1 MTTSTLHPRA
11 EEYLRRLERAART
24 LPGDRRRELVSEI
37 ESHLAEAIP
46 PAASDLEAL
55 EVIERL
61 GPPGEIVEAEQP
73 ARVSAEDRRTWREW
87 TAVVL
92 LPLGGFLF
100 GVGWL
105 VGLIFLWSSR
115 AWTTREKWIGTL
127 VIPGGIA
134 TGVVAFLV
142 LGVATGSKCMSKSYS
157 RSAGVTVHSN
167 VTTHCTGGAGT
178 GVLVLLIVMFAV
190 LVIAPIVSAVYLAR
204 RAA

>member
-24 LPGDRRRELVSEI
+24 LRGDRRRELVSEI
-37 ESHLAEAIP
+37 EAHLAEAIAP
-46 PAASDLEAL
+46 GATDVEAL

-61 GPPGEIVEAEQP
+61 GHLGEIVEAEEP
-73 ARVSAEDRRTWREW
+73 PRSSAEDRRSWREW
-87 TAVVL
+87 TAVIL

-105 VGLIFLWSSR
+105 VGLIFLWGSPR
-115 AWTTREKWIGTL
+115 WTTRDKWIGTL

-134 TGVVAFLV
+134 GGVVAFLA
-142 LGVATGSKCMSKSYS
+142 LGTTAGSKCISKAYS
-157 RSAGVTVHSN
+157 RSAGAALHSN

-178 GVLVLLIVMFAV
+178 AVAVLLFVMLAV
-190 LVIAPIVSAVYLAR
+190 LVIAPIVSVIYLAR
-204 RAA
+204 RAR

>member
-11 EEYLRRLERAART
+11 DEYLRRLERAART

-37 ESHLAEAIP
+37 ESHLAEAIA

-73 ARVSAEDRRTWREW
+73 ARVSADDGRTWREW

-92 LPLGGFLF
+92 LPLGGFLV
-100 GVGWL
+100 GVGWV
-105 VGLIFLWSSR
+105 VGEILLWSSPR
-115 AWTTREKWIGTL
+115 WTTRDKWIGTL

-134 TGVVAFLV
+134 TAVFAFLATA
-142 LGVATGSKCMSKSYS
+142 LATGSKCVSTSYAPA
-157 RSAGVTVHSN
+157 RTD
-167 VTTHCTGGAGT
+167 VTTHCSGGAGT
-178 GVLVLLIVMFAV
+178 GIDVLMILMLTV
-190 LVIAPIVSAVYLAR
+190 LVIAPIISAVYLAC
-204 RAA
+204 RAR

>member
-37 ESHLAEAIP
+37 ESHLAEAIGP
-46 PAASDLEAL
+46 DATDVQAL
-55 EVIERL
+55 DVIERL
-61 GPPGEIVEAEQP
+61 GPPGEIVEAELP
-73 ARVSAEDRRTWREW
+73 VRSRPDDRRTWREW
-87 TAVVL
+87 TAVFL

-100 GVGWL
+100 GVGWI

-115 AWTTREKWIGTL
+115 AWTTRQKWIGTL

-142 LGVATGSKCMSKSYS
+142 LGTTAGSKCITKAYS
-157 RSAGVTVHSN
+157 RSAGATVHSN
-167 VTTHCTGGAGT
+167 VTTHCSGGAGT
-178 GVLVLLIVMFAV
+178 GVVVLLILMLAV

-204 RAA
+204 RAT

>member
-24 LPGDRRRELVSEI
+24 LPSDRRRELVSEI
-37 ESHLAEAIP
+37 DAHLAEAIGP
-46 PAASDLEAL
+46 DATDVEAL

-61 GPPGEIVEAEQP
+61 GPPGEIVEADLP
-73 ARVSAEDRRTWREW
+73 LRTRPEDRRTWREW
-87 TAVVL
+87 TAVIL
-92 LPLGGFLF
+92 LPLGGFLL
-100 GVGWL
+100 GVGWI

-134 TGVVAFLV
+134 TGLVAFLA
-142 LGVATGSKCMSKSYS
+142 LGLAAGSKCVSTSYS
-157 RSAGVTVHSN
+157 RSSA
-167 VTTHCTGGAGT
+167 VTTHCSGGAGT
-178 GVLVLLIVMFAV
+178 DVVVLLILMLVV
-190 LVIAPIVSAVYLAR
+190 LVVAPLASAVYLAR